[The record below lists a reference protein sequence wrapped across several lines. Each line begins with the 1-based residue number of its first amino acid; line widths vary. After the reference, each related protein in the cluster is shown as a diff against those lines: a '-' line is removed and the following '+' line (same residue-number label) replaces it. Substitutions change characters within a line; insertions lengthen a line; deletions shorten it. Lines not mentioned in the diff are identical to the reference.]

1 MGGEGSTHFL
11 KDENSSNNSNWS
23 CILYIEH
30 LYLCFKHSCL
40 IRLDYHL
47 NHQSTCSTL
56 PRRYLIWDHPNHLN
70 GAHPHYSNNDQIQTA
85 METNFNYFLTI
96 SHFPY
101 LNVITWS
108 FLKFAVSFC
117 INTWS
122 LTHLILGGRWKGGD
136 WLISGPQPEKW
147 WVYERLQK
155 LHSNQLEKNDTNR
168 YIAL

>member
-1 MGGEGSTHFL
+1 MFNKARLPFESPEHML
-11 KDENSSNNSNWS
+11 NSSPQVFNMG
-23 CILYIEH
+23 
-30 LYLCFKHSCL
+30 
-40 IRLDYHL
+40 
-47 NHQSTCSTL
+47 
-56 PRRYLIWDHPNHLN
+56 PPPNHLN
-70 GAHPHYSNNDQIQTA
+70 GAHPHYSNNDQTA